1 MENVLRKMNLSFTG
15 TGQHKIMP
23 QAFLEKENALFLDVR
38 AKEEVEAL
46 SFNFNLWNIKV
57 VNIPIDEL
65 PDRLNELP
73 KDSFIGTFCA
83 SGTRSAWAYIYLLSK
98 GYENVKW
105 VDAGNEDF
113 AALIKPGV
121 VFKKVK

>member
-1 MENVLRKMNLSFTG
+1 MENVLRKMNFSFTG

-23 QAFLEKENALFLDVR
+23 QAFLEKEKALFLDLR
-38 AKEEVEAL
+38 AKEEVEVL
-46 SFNFNLWNIKV
+46 SFNFNFWKIKV

-65 PDRLNELP
+65 PDRLDELP

-83 SGTRSAWAYIYLLSK
+83 SGTRSAWAYVYLLSK

-105 VDAGNEDF
+105 IDAGNEDF
-113 AALIKPGV
+113 AALIKPGF
-121 VFKKVK
+121 VFKEVK